1 MHTLQ
6 LPPQPALDL
15 STSEMIRIA
24 DAEQKDSPP
33 QCAKCARLA
42 DAQRKLKK
50 HQALLDRLN
59 LGVLP
64 RIMQEAAE

>member
-1 MHTLQ
+1 MTATSVQ
-6 LPPQPALDL
+6 RKGDL
-15 STSEMIRIA
+15 S
-24 DAEQKDSPP
+24 SPP